1 MDCEKIKKGITLIL
15 EGIGENPDREGLKHT
30 PDRVAG
36 FYKDFFSGLTED
48 PQKEI
53 RVFCSKN
60 HDEMII
66 LRDMSFISMC
76 EHHLLPFFGR
86 LHIAYIPDS
95 TRIACF
101 SSLVR
106 VVETL
111 ARRPQLQEH
120 MIMDIAEYIIEAIH
134 PKGVMIV
141 LEAENMGITI
151 HGVKKPGSKILTS
164 AIRGI
169 MRTVPSRAEAC
180 SMNHEEFHAV

>member
-15 EGIGENPDREGLKHT
+15 EGIGEDPDREGLKHT

-36 FYKDFFSGLTED
+36 FYKEFFSGLTED

-66 LRDMSFISMC
+66 LRDISFIPMC

-86 LHIAYIPDS
+86 LHIAYMPDS
-95 TRIACF
+95 TRIAGF
-101 SSLVR
+101 SSLVM

-111 ARRPQLQEH
+111 VRRPLLQEP
-120 MIMDIAEYIIEAIH
+120 MTANTAEYIIETIH

-141 LEAENMGITI
+141 LEAEHMGMTI
-151 HGVKKPGSKILTS
+151 RRVKNRVQRFLPLQ
-164 AIRGI
+164 
-169 MRTVPSRAEAC
+169 
-180 SMNHEEFHAV
+180 